1 MAELKRRL
9 GERALLDEPMGA
21 HCTWGAGGPAA
32 CLARART
39 MEEAAWIVRAAAEA
53 EVPLMPVG
61 GGSNLLVT
69 DAGWPGVMLRLAGEL
84 AELRAGDG
92 FIAAGAGASL
102 AKAVNLAGRRGLAGL
117 EWAAGIPGTVGGAVA
132 MNAGAAGGCMADC
145 TESVSVLDRSG
156 AVREM
161 PGRDLPASYRR
172 RDLPQGSLVVAAR
185 LALTPD
191 DPAAVA
197 ERMRTVLDR
206 RRAGQPLQ
214 ARTAGSVFL
223 NPPGDFAGRLIEQAG
238 LKGLARGG
246 ARVSPV
252 HANFIENTGGATA
265 GDLIGLM
272 DLVAEKVKRRFG
284 VELKR
289 EVRVVGRG

>member
-9 GERALLDEPMGA
+9 GERALLDEPMSA
-21 HCTWGAGGPAA
+21 HCTWGAGGPVA
-32 CLARART
+32 CLARAET
-39 MEEAAWIVRAAAEA
+39 MAEAAWIVTAAAEA
-53 EVPLMPVG
+53 GVPLMAVG

-69 DAGWPGVMLRLAGEL
+69 DAGWPGVMLRLSGEL
-84 AELRAGDG
+84 AGLEAGEG
-92 FIAAGAGASL
+92 FIRAGAGASL
-102 AKAVNLAGRRGLAGL
+102 ARAVNLAGRQGLAGL

-132 MNAGAAGGCMADC
+132 MNAGAAGGCMADV
-145 TESVSVLDRSG
+145 TEAVTLLDRDG
-156 AVREM
+156 AVHQMDGRE
-161 PGRDLPASYRR
+161 LPASYRR
-172 RDLPQGSLVVAAR
+172 RNLPEGSLVVGA
-185 LALTPD
+185 LLKLTPD
-191 DPAAVA
+191 DPQAVA
-197 ERMRTVLDR
+197 ERMRAVLDR

-214 ARTAGSVFL
+214 ARTAGSVFM

-272 DLVAEKVKRRFG
+272 DLVAAQVKQRFG
-284 VELKR
+284 VELRR